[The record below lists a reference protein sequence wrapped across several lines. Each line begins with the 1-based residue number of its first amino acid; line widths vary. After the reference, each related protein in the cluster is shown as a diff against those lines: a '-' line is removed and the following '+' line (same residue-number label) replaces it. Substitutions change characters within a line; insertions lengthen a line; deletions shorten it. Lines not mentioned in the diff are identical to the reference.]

1 MRGAPPHEPVLV
13 LGDAAGDQQRD
24 RRRHERHR
32 QERAPTPS
40 AISTVSAIGV
50 NILPSTPVSVRTGR

>member
-1 MRGAPPHEPVLV
+1 MNQFSFSETRPVTSSAT
-13 LGDAAGDQQRD
+13 AAGTKVI
-24 RRRHERHR
+24 EST
-32 QERAPTPS
+32 AAAPS